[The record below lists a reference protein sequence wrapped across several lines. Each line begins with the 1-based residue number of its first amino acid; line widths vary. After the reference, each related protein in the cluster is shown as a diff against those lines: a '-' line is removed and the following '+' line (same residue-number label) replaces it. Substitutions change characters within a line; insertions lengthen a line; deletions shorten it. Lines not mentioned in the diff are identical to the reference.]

1 MVWAFIVATSPLNM
15 NSLSLLTAHCSF
27 CHPGGAKIMKKNIV
41 FTLIAFLLGTAFV
54 ACGGEKSTSAPDST
68 ESSESRLYLSSSV
81 VKTYLSSSSKKA
93 ITPADVTH
101 GSFVDERDGQ
111 SYKTVA
117 IGEQVWMAEN
127 LNYASESSFCY
138 YGLDEACKNAGR
150 LYTYEAAEKVC
161 PKGYRLPTRE
171 DFAIMLRPL
180 SERIQE
186 ASLDWSYYMAP
197 FGIMSKEG
205 WNECTQSFVGGVTYP
220 TPTNSTGFSAVGAGY
235 RSSHGSFMDLGERA
249 VFWCSTDGPEENTKN
264 ALELDYCSFFAQ
276 FYWWSKKAAFSVRCI
291 KE

>member
-1 MVWAFIVATSPLNM
+1 
-15 NSLSLLTAHCSF
+15 
-27 CHPGGAKIMKKNIV
+27 
-41 FTLIAFLLGTAFV
+41 
-54 ACGGEKSTSAPDST
+54 
-68 ESSESRLYLSSSV
+68 
-81 VKTYLSSSSKKA
+81 
-93 ITPADVTH
+93 
-101 GSFVDERDGQ
+101 
-111 SYKTVA
+111 
-117 IGEQVWMAEN
+117 MAEN

-150 LYTYEAAEKVC
+150 LYTYEAAEKIC

-197 FGIMSKEG
+197 FEIMSKEG

-220 TPTNSTGFSAVGAGY
+220 APTNSTGFSAVGAGY

-249 VFWCSTDGPEENTKN
+249 VFWCSTDGSEENTKN
-264 ALELDYCSFFAQ
+264 ALELGYCNFFAQ
-276 FYWWSKKAAFSVRCI
+276 FNGWSKKAAFSVRCI

>member
-1 MVWAFIVATSPLNM
+1 
-15 NSLSLLTAHCSF
+15 
-27 CHPGGAKIMKKNIV
+27 MKKYIA
-41 FTLIAFLLGTAFV
+41 FTLIVFLLGAAFV
-54 ACGGEKSTSAPDST
+54 ACGDEKSTSAPDST

-220 TPTNSTGFSAVGAGY
+220 APTNSTGFPQLVLAIDRLMVLLWIWVSVPFFGVLQTA
-235 RSSHGSFMDLGERA
+235 LKKILKTLWNLIIA
-249 VFWCSTDGPEENTKN
+249 VFLLNFIGGR
-264 ALELDYCSFFAQ
+264 
-276 FYWWSKKAAFSVRCI
+276 KKRRFQYDA
-291 KE
+291 